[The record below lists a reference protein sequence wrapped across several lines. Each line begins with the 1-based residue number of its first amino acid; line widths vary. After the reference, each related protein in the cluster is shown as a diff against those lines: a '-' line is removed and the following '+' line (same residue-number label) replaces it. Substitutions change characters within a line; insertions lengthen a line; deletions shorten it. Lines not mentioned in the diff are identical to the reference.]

1 LPAKRSSLIIP
12 GVPRVCTPD
21 QDSTVLPLVALV
33 GRPNVGKSTLFNVLT
48 RTRDALVA
56 DQPGLTRDR
65 QYGVCRLGDRP
76 FMVVDTGGIGSEEGS
91 LGERA
96 EVQSWAAVEEADVL
110 LFIVDARAGIT
121 PDDSEILRRL
131 RRQSKPVILA
141 VNKIEHVQPLAA
153 SHGRGVLGLIEALY
167 ARIPAAVEGALDP
180 ALEAPGDRL
189 KLAIVG
195 RPNVGKSTLVN
206 RIAGEERV
214 LASEVAG
221 TTRDSIAVD
230 LERDGKK
237 YRLID
242 TAGIR
247 RKARVEEAVEKFSV
261 LKALQAIEQSETV
274 VFMLDASEGVTEQDA
289 TVLGHV
295 LQAQRSLV
303 VAVNKWDGLSVYQK
317 EQCKADLERRLAFVS
332 YAQIVTISAKH
343 GTGLRELFRAVHKA
357 HESATR
363 IISTSEIN
371 RALEAAFEA
380 AQPPMVGGHAAKLRY
395 AHMAGHNPPTI
406 VVHGNRL
413 RTLPDS
419 YKRYLENFFRKRFK
433 LVGTPVA
440 LLFREG
446 ENPFKD
452 KPRDAPSDRQK
463 AKRKRLIKF
472 VKRKS

>member
-1 LPAKRSSLIIP
+1 M
-12 GVPRVCTPD
+12 
-21 QDSTVLPLVALV
+21 LPLVALV

-48 RTRDALVA
+48 RSRNALVA

-110 LFIVDARAGIT
+110 LFIVDGRVGIT

-141 VNKIEHVQPLAA
+141 VNKTDGLDETSALSEFSRFGIDAMLPLAA
-153 SHGRGVLGLIEALY
+153 SHGRGVLPLIDALY
-167 ARIPAAVEGALDP
+167 ARIPAAAEGDVDP
-180 ALEAPGDRL
+180 ALEDPSERR

-206 RIAGEERV
+206 RICGEERV

-230 LERDGKK
+230 LEREGRK

-247 RKARVEEAVEKFSV
+247 RKARVEEAIEKFSV
-261 LKALQAIEQSETV
+261 LKALQAIEQSEVV

-295 LQAQRSLV
+295 LQAQRALV
-303 VAVNKWDGLSVYQK
+303 IAVNKWDGLTQYQK
-317 EQCKADLERRLAFVS
+317 DQCKADLERRLTFVS

-343 GTGLRELFRAVHKA
+343 GTGLRELFRAVHRA
-357 HESATR
+357 NESATR
-363 IISTSEIN
+363 VISTPEIN

-380 AQPPMVGGHAAKLRY
+380 FQPPLVRGHSAKLRY

-406 VVHGNRL
+406 VVHGTRL
-413 RTLPDS
+413 KTLPDS

-452 KPRDAPSDRQK
+452 KPKPALNDRQK
-463 AKRKRLIKF
+463 AKRKRLMQF

>member
-1 LPAKRSSLIIP
+1 
-12 GVPRVCTPD
+12 
-21 QDSTVLPLVALV
+21 VLPLVALV
-33 GRPNVGKSTLFNVLT
+33 GRPNVGKSTLFNILT

-65 QYGVCRLGDRP
+65 QYGVCRLGARP

-96 EVQSWAAVEEADVL
+96 EVQSWAAVEEAELL

-141 VNKIEHVQPLAA
+141 VNKTDGVEETTALAEFSRFGIETVLPLAA
-153 SHGRGVLGLIEALY
+153 SHGRGVLNLIEALY
-167 ARIPAAVEGALDP
+167 SKLPVLQEGEADP
-180 ALEAPGDRL
+180 ALEDPTQRI

-206 RIAGEERV
+206 RIVGEERV

-230 LERDGKK
+230 VERDGRK

-247 RKARVEEAVEKFSV
+247 RRARVEEAVEKFSV
-261 LKALQAIEQSETV
+261 LKALQAIEQSEV
-274 VFMLDASEGVTEQDA
+274 VVIMLDASEGVTEQDS

-295 LQAQRSLV
+295 LNAQRALV
-303 VAVNKWDGLSVYQK
+303 VAVNKWDGLTTYQK
-317 EQCKADLERRLAFVS
+317 EQCKSDLDRRLAFVS
-332 YAQIVTISAKH
+332 YAQIITISAKH
-343 GTGLRELFRAVHKA
+343 GTGLRELFRGVHRA
-357 HESATR
+357 HESALRT
-363 IISTSEIN
+363 ISTPDIN
-371 RALEAAFEA
+371 RALETAFEA
-380 AQPPMVGGHAAKLRY
+380 FQPPMVRGHAAKLRY

-406 VVHGNRL
+406 VVHGSRL
-413 RTLPDS
+413 TTLPDS
-419 YKRYLENFFRKRFK
+419 YKRYLENFFRKHFK
-433 LVGTPVA
+433 LVGTPIA
-440 LLFREG
+440 LLFRDG
-446 ENPFKD
+446 DNPYKD

-463 AKRKRLIKF
+463 AKRKRLMKH

>member
-1 LPAKRSSLIIP
+1 M
-12 GVPRVCTPD
+12 
-21 QDSTVLPLVALV
+21 LPLVALV

-48 RTRDALVA
+48 RSRDALVA

-96 EVQSWAAVEEADVL
+96 EVQSWAAVDEANVL

-141 VNKIEHVQPLAA
+141 VNKTDGLDESSALAEFSRFGIDTLLPLAA
-153 SHGRGVLGLIEALY
+153 SHGRGVLALIDSLY
-167 ARIPAAVEGALDP
+167 ARLPAAEEGDADP
-180 ALEAPGDRL
+180 ALEDPTQRL

-206 RIAGEERV
+206 RICGEERV

-230 LERDGKK
+230 LEREGRK
-237 YRLID
+237 YRLVD

-247 RKARVEEAVEKFSV
+247 RKARVEEAIEKFSV
-261 LKALQAIEQSETV
+261 LKALQAIEHSEVV

-289 TVLGHV
+289 SVLGHV
-295 LQAQRSLV
+295 LQAQRALV
-303 VAVNKWDGLSVYQK
+303 IAVNKWDGLSQYQK
-317 EQCKADLERRLAFVS
+317 DQCKADLERRLAFVS

-343 GTGLRELFRAVHKA
+343 GTGLRELFRAVHRA
-357 HESATR
+357 NEAATR
-363 IISTSEIN
+363 TIATPEIN

-380 AQPPMVGGHAAKLRY
+380 FQPPMVRGHTAKLRY

-406 VVHGNRL
+406 VVHGTRL
-413 RTLPDS
+413 KTLPDS

-446 ENPFKD
+446 ENPYKD
-452 KPRDAPSDRQK
+452 KPKAELSDRQK
-463 AKRKRLIKF
+463 AKRKRLMQF

>member
-1 LPAKRSSLIIP
+1 
-12 GVPRVCTPD
+12 
-21 QDSTVLPLVALV
+21 VLPLVALV

-48 RTRDALVA
+48 RSRDALVA

-65 QYGVCRLGDRP
+65 QYGVCRLGDWP

-96 EVQSWAAVEEADVL
+96 EVQSWAAVEEADLL

-131 RRQSKPVILA
+131 RRQSKPVVLA
-141 VNKIEHVQPLAA
+141 VNKTDGLDETTALAEFSRFGIETMLPLAA
-153 SHGRGVLGLIEALY
+153 SHGRGVLPLIETLY
-167 ARIPAAVEGALDP
+167 SQLPEGLRAADP
-180 ALEAPGDRL
+180 ALEDPTERL

-206 RIAGEERV
+206 RIVGEERV

-230 LERDGKK
+230 IERDGRK

-247 RKARVEEAVEKFSV
+247 RKARVEEAIEKFSV
-261 LKALQAIEQSETV
+261 LKALQAIEQAETV

-289 TVLGHV
+289 TVLGHI
-295 LQAQRSLV
+295 LQAQRALV
-303 VAVNKWDGLSVYQK
+303 VAVNKWDGLTQYQK
-317 EQCKADLERRLAFVS
+317 DQCKADLDRRLAFVS
-332 YAQIVTISAKH
+332 YAQVVTISAKH

-357 HESATR
+357 HDSAYR
-363 IISTSEIN
+363 EISTSEIN
-371 RALEAAFEA
+371 RALETAFEA
-380 AQPPMVGGHAAKLRY
+380 FQPPLVRGHVAKLRY

-406 VVHGNRL
+406 VIHGTRL
-413 RTLPDS
+413 KTLPDS

-433 LVGTPVA
+433 LVGTPIA

-446 ENPFKD
+446 ENPYKD
-452 KPRDAPSDRQK
+452 KPKPELSDRQK
-463 AKRKRLIKF
+463 AKRKRLMSF
-472 VKRKS
+472 VKRRS

>member
-1 LPAKRSSLIIP
+1 M
-12 GVPRVCTPD
+12 
-21 QDSTVLPLVALV
+21 LPLVALV

-48 RTRDALVA
+48 RSRDALVA

-65 QYGVCRLGDRP
+65 QYGVCRLGERP

-96 EVQSWAAVEEADVL
+96 EVQSWAAVEEAEVL

-121 PDDSEILRRL
+121 PDDTEILRRL
-131 RRQSKPVILA
+131 RRQSKPIVLA
-141 VNKIEHVQPLAA
+141 VNKTDGLDEQVALAEFARLGIETRLPVAA
-153 SHGRGVLGLIEALY
+153 SHGRGMQQLMEAVY
-167 ARIPAAVEGALDP
+167 AQLPSASPEEADP
-180 ALEAPGDRL
+180 ALEDPGERL
-189 KLAIVG
+189 RLAIVG

-206 RIAGEERV
+206 RICGEERV

-221 TTRDSIAVD
+221 TTRDSIPVD
-230 LERDGKK
+230 LEREGRK
-237 YRLID
+237 YRLVD

-247 RKARVEEAVEKFSV
+247 RKARVEEVVEKFSV
-261 LKALQAIEQSETV
+261 IKALQAIEQSEVV
-274 VFMLDASEGVTEQDA
+274 VFMVDASEGVTEQDA

-295 LQAQRSLV
+295 LQAQRALV
-303 VAVNKWDGLSVYQK
+303 IAVNKWDGLTQYQK

-332 YAQIVTISAKH
+332 YAQIVTISARH

-357 HESATR
+357 HESATKT
-363 IISTSEIN
+363 IATAEIN

-380 AQPPMVGGHAAKLRY
+380 FQPPMVRGHVAKLRY

-406 VVHGNRL
+406 VVHGTRL
-413 RTLPDS
+413 KTLPDS

-446 ENPFKD
+446 DNPYKD
-452 KPRDAPSDRQK
+452 KPKTELTDRQK
-463 AKRKRLIKF
+463 AKRKRLMQF
-472 VKRKS
+472 AKRKS